1 MRCGLRSPSAAL
13 EIFLRRRG
21 INRCAHVFVPVQ
33 GSIRLRLHHT
43 LEKPMKKLISM
54 AAFVAAAALAGC
66 ATMNDS
72 PVKTMDGVLV
82 GAGGMTL
89 YTFDRDAAGSGKS
102 VCNGP
107 CATNWP
113 PLMASKAPGGDYSV
127 ITRDDGKT
135 QLAYKG
141 KPLYYWIK
149 DTKPG
154 DKTGEGVNQVWRTA
168 RP

>member
-1 MRCGLRSPSAAL
+1 
-13 EIFLRRRG
+13 
-21 INRCAHVFVPVQ
+21 
-33 GSIRLRLHHT
+33 
-43 LEKPMKKLISM
+43 MKKLVLM
-54 AAFVAAAALAGC
+54 AAALAAVAGLTGC
-66 ATMNDS
+66 ASMSES

-89 YTFDRDAAGSGKS
+89 YTFDKDTVGSGKS

-113 PLMASKAPGGDYSV
+113 PLMASKAPGSDYSMV
-127 ITRDDGKT
+127 TRDDGKM

-141 KPLYYWIK
+141 KPLYYWVK